1 MSQNQPRPPIKTD
14 YLVLGSGISGLMFA
28 LEAADEGQVIIA
40 TKRSRQEANTRYAQG
55 GISSVL
61 GDDDSFDAHVQDT
74 LTAGAGLCKP
84 HIVQLCVEEGPAAI
98 KRLERFGV
106 VFDLGA
112 DGDYDLGKEGGHSH
126 RRVLHAGDIT
136 GQAIQKAM
144 VAACEAHPNIRILDD
159 FHGVDLITTRKHL
172 SEGGVN
178 TCLGAY
184 VLDVDNRRVEL
195 IHADVTVLAT
205 GGAGKLYK
213 FTSNPDVATGDGVAM
228 AWRAGANIANLEF
241 FQFHPTCLFHPKANS
256 FLISEALRGE
266 GGILRRRDG
275 TSFME
280 DYHALAS
287 LAPRDVVARA
297 IDNEL
302 KKSGEQHVL
311 LDMTAEDGAFLAERF
326 PNIHGRC
333 LALGIDMRTEAVP
346 VVPAAHYMCGG
357 VQTDA
362 HGQTSIQ
369 GLYAIGEVACTGLH
383 GANRL
388 ASNSLLEGAVF
399 ATRAADHAQQHRK
412 ALARAAQI
420 PSWDVGDARETD
432 EGVLILQN
440 WKEIRRFMWN
450 YVGIVRSD
458 RRLARARRRVE
469 LLQEEIHEYYWNYV
483 VTPDLLEL
491 RNLALVA
498 ELTIR
503 SAMLRKESR
512 GLHFTTDYPERRDDR
527 FGIDT
532 VLVGLGL

>member
-1 MSQNQPRPPIKTD
+1 MADLIRTQ

-28 LEAADEGQVIIA
+28 LQAAEEGQVVVA

-61 GDDDSFDAHVQDT
+61 GADDSFDAHVQDT

-84 HIVQLCVEEGPAAI
+84 HIVRMCVEEGPEAV
-98 KRLERFGV
+98 RSLEKFGV
-106 VFDLGA
+106 RFDLGE

-136 GQAIQKAM
+136 GQAIQAAM

-159 FHGVDLITTRKHL
+159 FHGVDLITSRKHL
-172 SEGGVN
+172 SEGGSN

-184 VLDVDNRRVEL
+184 ALDVAGRKIHV

-228 AWRAGANIANLEF
+228 AWRAGAAVANLEF

-266 GGILRRRDG
+266 GGILRRIDG

-280 DYHALAS
+280 GYHPLAS

-302 KKSGEQHVL
+302 KKSGDPHVL
-311 LDMTAEDGAFLAERF
+311 LDMSAEDPDFLAERF
-326 PNIHGRC
+326 PNIHERC
-333 LALGIDMRTEAVP
+333 MALGIDMRSQPIP

-357 VQTDA
+357 VRTDE
-362 HGQTSIQ
+362 HGQTNVE

-399 ATRAADHAQQHRK
+399 AARAARHAAARRP
-412 ALARAAQI
+412 ALAREADI
-420 PSWDVGDARETD
+420 PCWDIGVAKAPD
-432 EGVLILQN
+432 EGVIITQN

-458 RRLARARRRVE
+458 RRLARARRRIE

-483 VTPDLLEL
+483 ITPDLLEL
-491 RNLALVA
+491 RNLAIVA

-503 SAMLRKESR
+503 CAQLRKESR
-512 GLHFTTDYPERRDDR
+512 GLHYTTDYPERRDER
-527 FGIDT
+527 FGVDT
-532 VLVGLGL
+532 VLMGVGL